1 MLAAGMTDASIAR
14 SLSWSMR
21 TTQRRMRQLMTDLGV
36 TSRFQA
42 GVAAREKGWL

>member
-1 MLAAGMTDASIAR
+1 
-14 SLSWSMR
+14 
-21 TTQRRMRQLMTDLGV
+21 MRQLMSDLGA